1 MVKSKISHEI
11 TFKYYNSETNRIF
24 CLSETTEFIINMTE
38 GDVVNPF
45 IFSFPEDWLSSD
57 IMPENFRIS
66 SVYPNPFN
74 PSVNIKFEVDNPS
87 NIVFKFY
94 DIIGRQVD
102 IIDYGFTHSGMFS
115 INWSPELP
123 SGNYFILMSM

>member
-1 MVKSKISHEI
+1 MPFE
-11 TFKYYNSETNRIF
+11 
-24 CLSETTEFIINMTE
+24 INMVV
-38 GDVVNPF
+38 GDVVGPF
-45 IFSFPEDWLSSD
+45 IFSLPEDWLSVD

-94 DIIGRQVD
+94 DIIGHQVD
-102 IIDYGFTHSGMFS
+102 LVDYGFTHSGIFD
-115 INWSPELP
+115 ITWSPELP
-123 SGNYFILMSM
+123 SGNYFILMSDGKNVYKEKVTLIK